1 MYSGIVELDNYT
13 LEKAYNVYNKKG
25 VIYRMIDEWNN
36 DCPYDFKNIMFNC
49 TDIVNVSNINLFE
62 YYYTFS
68 KLNLNPYGLY
78 DSSVVTLVEN
88 NKLYNPMKT
97 NIIRS
102 SMYHGYKKNS
112 YYCKY
117 KLHRNILYDNNVSLS
132 DSTCENNIIGIKC
145 KDIIITNNSAYSGV
159 TNQNFYKPSNNNIG
173 QGCEN
178 IKISNDGSN
187 NTFINCKN
195 LTITDAHNFYINNK
209 KVVLE

>member
-1 MYSGIVELDNYT
+1 
-13 LEKAYNVYNKKG
+13 
-25 VIYRMIDEWNN
+25 MIDEFGN

-49 TDIVNVSNINLFE
+49 TDIVNVSDINLFE

-68 KLNLNPYGLY
+68 KINFNPYGLY

-102 SMYHGYKKNS
+102 SMYHGYKKDS
-112 YYCKY
+112 YY
-117 KLHRNILYDNNVSLS
+117 KLHRNILYDSKVSLS

-145 KDIIITNNSAYSGV
+145 KDIIITNNSAHRGA
-159 TNQNFYKPSNNNIG
+159 TKPSNNNIG

-195 LTITDAHNFYINNK
+195 LTITDAHNFYINNR